1 MAKSTKRKSGR
12 PGGRKSGPQQVR
24 KARLG
29 DWIRAARLPT
39 LPLSIAPD
47 RARHRGRVLRAA
59 RRRPRPRAWHWWRA
73 ARLPHGRGLPPDRRQ
88 FRERL
93 LRRDPRHRRGAHR
106 AAAPH
111 RVRRR
116 RSRGRCSPSRSCSS
130 RSRHWPAL
138 SSPGGPAVVVRR
150 RRGRLHRGRVVL
162 PPAAG
167 APTGTTR
174 SARVAVFIFFGLVAT
189 LGTQFAILGLI
200 TDEGW
205 LVAIAAGAFATATIL
220 IANTRDRVND
230 KAAGKRTLSVLIGNW
245 PSRILY
251 VVLLLVPYGVAAIF
265 GVFYFDDA
273 WLAYFT
279 LIITVPAAII
289 ALSART
295 PKGARPRA
303 PAHGARVARLR
314 PSYSAGRSRSDHS
327 SWSSARRVRVDR
339 LDPPLRA
346 RGEIRRDPGAEAAE
360 EDVGDAQRDERG
372 AGSPRATRTRAR
384 AASRAVRTR
393 PRRSRRAAASR

>member
-24 KARLG
+24 RARLG

-39 LPLSIAPD
+39 LPLSIAPIVLGT
-47 RARHRGRVLRAA
+47 AVAYFALRGADLG
-59 RRRPRPRAWHWWRA
+59 PGWHWWRA
-73 ARLPHGRGLPPDRRQ
+73 AACLMVAVCLQIGVNFANDYSDGIRGTDAVRTGPRRLTASGAAKPRAVLTVAIVFFALAALAGLVITWRTGQ
-88 FRERL
+88 WWFVVV
-93 LRRDPRHRRGAHR
+93 GVVCI
-106 AAAPH
+106 AAAWFYTGG
-111 RVRRR
+111 RRPY
-116 RSRGRCSPSRSCSS
+116 GYY
-130 RSRHWPAL
+130 AL
-138 SSPGGPAVVVRR
+138 GE
-150 RRGRLHRGRVVL
+150 
-162 PPAAG
+162 
-167 APTGTTR
+167 
-174 SARVAVFIFFGLVAT
+174 VAVFIFFGLVAT

-295 PKGARPRA
+295 PKEL
-303 PAHGARVARLR
+303 VLVLRLT
-314 PSYSAGRSRSDHS
+314 A
-327 SWSSARRVRVDR
+327 
-339 LDPPLRA
+339 L
-346 RGEIRRDPGAEAAE
+346 
-360 EDVGDAQRDERG
+360 
-372 AGSPRATRTRAR
+372 
-384 AASRAVRTR
+384 ASLAYALVLGW
-393 PRRSRRAAASR
+393 AIAF